1 MQKLIVTIAL
11 LATAAQAATAQ
22 EARPAGLIGRRAEAA
37 AQPRVDVRPTVRE
50 VRSGSRP
57 LAQPVGY
64 CPAARSVDVV
74 RVASDAIATI
84 RLGRYVWSYGLPEAR
99 AQYSRPS
106 RTASISASTGARFG
120 LKVGLSASTI
130 RGVQDADISYVLGA
144 HGGVMADISLGDY
157 LSFHPELLYSQKG
170 ARGIQADPLGIGV
183 SISSRER
190 LHYLDLPLLLRAK
203 AGGFFF
209 EAGPQLGY
217 LLAHKAEDTITFPGQ
232 DPITETDN
240 TKDSVCRLDVGY
252 VLGLGYALPQGLEVG
267 VRYNGGLAD
276 VQDPSADPKLRNSVF
291 QFQVGY
297 LFGGR

>member
-1 MQKLIVTIAL
+1 MQKLIVTLVL
-11 LATAAQAATAQ
+11 LATATQAATAQ
-22 EARPAGLIGRRAEAA
+22 ESRPTGLIGRRAEVP
-37 AQPRVDVRPTVRE
+37 AQPRAEARPAIRP
-50 VRSGSRP
+50 GSRP
-57 LAQPVGY
+57 LAQPVCY
-64 CPAARSVDVV
+64 RPAERSVDVV
-74 RVASDAIATI
+74 RVASNAVATI
-84 RLGRYVWSYGLPEAR
+84 RLGRYVWAYGLPEAR
-99 AQYSRPS
+99 EQYSRPS
-106 RTASISASTGARFG
+106 RPASAGASTGARFG

-170 ARGIQADPLGIGV
+170 AKGVQADPLGIGL
-183 SISSRER
+183 SINSRER

-217 LLAHKAEDTITFPGQ
+217 LLAHRAEDTINFPGQ
-232 DPITETDN
+232 DPVTETDN
-240 TKDSVCRLDVGY
+240 TTDGVRRLDVGY
-252 VLGLGYALPQGLEVG
+252 VLGLGYALPQGLELG
-267 VRYNGGLAD
+267 VRYNGGLTD
-276 VQDPSADPKLRNSVF
+276 VQDPSTDPKLRNSVF